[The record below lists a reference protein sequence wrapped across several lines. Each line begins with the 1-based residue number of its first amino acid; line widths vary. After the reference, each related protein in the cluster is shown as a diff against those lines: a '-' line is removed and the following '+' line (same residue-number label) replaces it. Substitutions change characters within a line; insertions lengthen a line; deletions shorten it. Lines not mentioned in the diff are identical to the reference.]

1 VSSRSLLAVL
11 LLVLAGAAALAA
23 GPEAPEAPAQ
33 SSPSPRVD
41 AMVVGRAGVLY
52 GPRRVTAR
60 RTLVRAGRA
69 RCIVRQGT
77 PLSVLAAVDRLRGGP
92 SVRLR
97 DFGTCNRR
105 RTRDSGG
112 LYVSAVGG
120 QAARGRNG
128 WVFKVGTRAG
138 ITPAADPNGPF
149 GDDRFLRTGQR
160 VVWFW
165 CVLDEQES
173 CQRSLTVEAPAAVA
187 VGAPV
192 VLRVRGHDDA
202 GEAVDVAGA
211 TVRLGAASA
220 TTGPDGTATLTAPAA
235 AGAVTATATAP
246 GLVPAFPERVAVR

>member
-1 VSSRSLLAVL
+1 
-11 LLVLAGAAALAA
+11 
-23 GPEAPEAPAQ
+23 
-33 SSPSPRVD
+33 
-41 AMVVGRAGVLY
+41 VGRAG
-52 GPRRVTAR
+52 
-60 RTLVRAGRA
+60 RT

-92 SVRLR
+92 SFRLR
-97 DFGTCNRR
+97 DFGSCNRR

-120 QAARGRNG
+120 QAARGRGG
-128 WVFKVGTRAG
+128 WVYKVGTRAG

-165 CVLDEQES
+165 CVLDDQES
-173 CQRSLTVEAPAAVA
+173 CQRSLTVEVPPTAAVD
-187 VGAPV
+187 APV
-192 VLRVRGHDDA
+192 VVRVRGHDDE

-220 TTGPDGTATLTAPAA
+220 TTGPDGTATLAAPAT
-235 AGAVTATATAP
+235 AGTVTATATAP

>member
-1 VSSRSLLAVL
+1 
-11 LLVLAGAAALAA
+11 
-23 GPEAPEAPAQ
+23 
-33 SSPSPRVD
+33 
-41 AMVVGRAGVLY
+41 MVVGRAGVLY

-60 RTLVRAGRA
+60 RTVVRAGSA

-92 SVRLR
+92 SFRVR

-112 LYVSAVGG
+112 LYVTAVGG
-120 QAARGRNG
+120 QAARGRSG
-128 WVFKVGTRAG
+128 WVYKVGTRAG

-165 CVLDEQES
+165 CVLDAQES
-173 CQRSLTVEAPAAVA
+173 CQRSLAVEVSATAAA
-187 VGAPV
+187 GQPV
-192 VLRVRGHDDA
+192 VLRVRGHDDE

-211 TVRLGAASA
+211 TVRLGDATGTTAA
-220 TTGPDGTATLTAPAA
+220 DGTVTLTAPAA
-235 AGAVTATATAP
+235 AGTVSATATAP
-246 GLVPAFPERVAVR
+246 GTIPAFPERVAVR